1 MKKIF
6 YALMLSLAVVVGCS
20 EEYDDSALVG
30 RMEQIEK
37 ENDAL
42 DAALSSLMERIA
54 AAEEAVEN
62 LEKAAAAQDYVTSV
76 VASEDG
82 KGVIVSFKTA
92 ESIFIPLDL
101 DASQV
106 DGVVVA
112 KVTIGENEAVFEYTD
127 GTTVTLP
134 LYKAQEFALVLDA
147 AHLTVN
153 AGETVK
159 IAYSV
164 TGATENTVVDVLAT
178 SAGYVAKVVESNVEV
193 TVPKPFVDGSVL
205 VWADNGDGK
214 TSIKKVTF
222 EENSISVEEV
232 AEVPAEGGSV
242 VIKGVSNVEV
252 TAEVVEG
259 ADWLTAAPAAKAEF
273 SFEFTAAANEGEAR
287 TAKVALKTAAGTVL
301 YTVEVAQ
308 AAGKKAAL
316 ELRRVWGKYAETAD
330 GWIIMGAGNL
340 DRGMAMD
347 DKYIYVSKSTANAP
361 VIKAFDY
368 DGNEALDVNVTGMGS
383 GNEWGD
389 AMTYSVNCVR
399 TIPKSDGGYVLLACN
414 LKQDVSHVLQVWAW
428 PDGVDAAPTC
438 IARYAYDNLANASDH
453 RRFGD
458 RFNVTGTWEDGQLW
472 FPSMQ
477 ADDHG
482 KTIVFS
488 VKSGVVTGH
497 ADKNMGPLYFYRME
511 PTQSTMKDVFFYGD
525 SEEAFM
531 TGNSVAKFV
540 KKDGTTHAT
549 GWINWAVTDD
559 YSSTHGLT
567 FGYNSFEVDGKKYIA
582 YVKVESVNGKKGRL
596 VVIED
601 GDGTLT
607 GFKTA
612 LTNNK
617 VVWEFPIQH
626 ESDLN
631 AESLCATGN
640 SLGNCNVVVVDG
652 VTYIGAH
659 VQGLGCSLFR
669 FE

>member
-112 KVTIGENEAVFEYTD
+112 KVTVGENEAVFEYTD

-147 AHLTVN
+147 ENVTVN
-153 AGETVK
+153 AGDIVK

-178 SAGYVAKVVESNVEV
+178 SAGYVAKVVESNIEV

-259 ADWLTAAPAAKAEF
+259 AEWLTAAPAAKAEF
-273 SFEFTAAANEGEAR
+273 SFEFTAAANEAEAR
-287 TAKVALKTAAGTVL
+287 TAKVALKTAAGAVL

-308 AAGKKAAL
+308 ASGLKQFAELVMALQSEGATSYMTTFGGETGRDRNIAINDEYLFIPETKGSPVMWKIAFADKSATSMPVGTVTGGGTFALSCPRFLANTDETINGGNDVLVVSNMGMNGEESYLYFYNNGLESDPHSVSLHNAGNINRRLGDKMTLYGTMQGWSLYYKEQGSSAVISYGGTSKVLGVADIWPAGRNYIDPTSDAGMGAIYFYSNETAGQKGVVTTVENGNYGVLDSETLYEGKPVYVAQEWTTDPGIAGCHGFNFFKHNEQDYIAYTSFKKQTLYIIKGASSADGVKAAL
-316 ELRRVWGKYAETAD
+316 EANEVVFEAKIAAE
-330 GWIIMGAGNL
+330 
-340 DRGMAMD
+340 
-347 DKYIYVSKSTANAP
+347 
-361 VIKAFDY
+361 
-368 DGNEALDVNVTGMGS
+368 GNECTS
-383 GNEWGD
+383 GNSAADCSVYQKDG
-389 AMTYSVNCVR
+389 ATYVA
-399 TIPKSDGGYVLLACN
+399 G
-414 LKQDVSHVLQVWAW
+414 HVQ
-428 PDGVDAAPTC
+428 
-438 IARYAYDNLANASDH
+438 
-453 RRFGD
+453 
-458 RFNVTGTWEDGQLW
+458 NV
-472 FPSMQ
+472 
-477 ADDHG
+477 
-482 KTIVFS
+482 
-488 VKSGVVTGH
+488 GVVVY
-497 ADKNMGPLYFYRME
+497 K
-511 PTQSTMKDVFFYGD
+511 
-525 SEEAFM
+525 
-531 TGNSVAKFV
+531 
-540 KKDGTTHAT
+540 
-549 GWINWAVTDD
+549 
-559 YSSTHGLT
+559 
-567 FGYNSFEVDGKKYIA
+567 
-582 YVKVESVNGKKGRL
+582 
-596 VVIED
+596 
-601 GDGTLT
+601 
-607 GFKTA
+607 
-612 LTNNK
+612 
-617 VVWEFPIQH
+617 
-626 ESDLN
+626 LN
-631 AESLCATGN
+631 
-640 SLGNCNVVVVDG
+640 
-652 VTYIGAH
+652 
-659 VQGLGCSLFR
+659 
-669 FE
+669 

>member
-42 DAALSSLMERIA
+42 DAALASLMERIA
-54 AAEEAVEN
+54 AAEEAVAS
-62 LEKAAAAQDYVTSV
+62 LEKAAADQDYVTSV

-112 KVTIGENEAVFEYTD
+112 KVTVGENEAVFEYTD
-127 GTTVTLP
+127 GTKVTLP

-193 TVPKPFVDGSVL
+193 IVPKPFVDGSVL

-259 ADWLTAAPAAKAEF
+259 AEWLTAAPAAKAEF

-287 TAKVALKTAAGTVL
+287 TAKVALKTAAGAVL

-308 AAGKKAAL
+308 ASGLKQFAELVWNMAVPFGGGQDRNMTMDSEYVYVAQAAGTAA
-316 ELRRVWGKYAETAD
+316 
-330 GWIIMGAGNL
+330 
-340 DRGMAMD
+340 
-347 DKYIYVSKSTANAP
+347 
-361 VIKAFDY
+361 IKAISIADKTQIKDVKVATYSPEGLDYGTHAFTCVRMLKNTDSAVNGGKDVLVASNLTVGDGTEKLIVYVWANGIDADPNYFVIDSGTRRLGDKFTVRGNYQSGELLFFDFN
-368 DGNEALDVNVTGMGS
+368 DGN
-383 GNEWGD
+383 
-389 AMTYSVNCVR
+389 CVIR
-399 TIPKSDGGYVLLACN
+399 
-414 LKQDVSHVLQVWAW
+414 
-428 PDGVDAAPTC
+428 
-438 IARYAYDNLANASDH
+438 
-453 RRFGD
+453 
-458 RFNVTGTWEDGQLW
+458 
-472 FPSMQ
+472 
-477 ADDHG
+477 
-482 KTIVFS
+482 VF
-488 VKSGVVTGH
+488 V
-497 ADKNMGPLYFYRME
+497 
-511 PTQSTMKDVFFYGD
+511 
-525 SEEAFM
+525 
-531 TGNSVAKFV
+531 
-540 KKDGTTHAT
+540 KDGTVGAWGTPALSYAT
-549 GWINWAVTDD
+549 GRFATPINGVNNIGECTIHPDVEYSYDPAAATNPTSLLLTTNAGNGYFTQTEGNAFELSAWGTDPAL
-559 YSSTHGLT
+559 SQT
-567 FGYNSFEVDGKKYIA
+567 FGYNFFTYNEKDYIA
-582 YVKVESVNGKKGRL
+582 YTKVAADRNSATLNI
-596 VVIED
+596 IED
-601 GDGTLT
+601 INGAADFKGTLEAQTNLVTLPIDGT
-607 GFKTA
+607 G
-612 LTNNK
+612 
-617 VVWEFPIQH
+617 
-626 ESDLN
+626 N
-631 AESLCATGN
+631 AGHGLGDCAVCQ
-640 SLGNCNVVVVDG
+640 LADG
-652 VTYIGAH
+652 TTYIAAMG
-659 VQGLGCSLFR
+659 QNIGLSLYKLN
-669 FE
+669 

>member
-42 DAALSSLMERIA
+42 DAALASLMERIA
-54 AAEEAVEN
+54 AAEEAVAS
-62 LEKAAAAQDYVTSV
+62 LEKAAADQDYVTSV

-82 KGVIVSFKTA
+82 NGVFVSFKTA

-112 KVTIGENEAVFEYTD
+112 KVTVGENEAVFEYTD

-214 TSIKKVTF
+214 TSIKKVSF
-222 EENSISVEEV
+222 EENSISVEAV

-316 ELRRVWGKYAETAD
+316 ELKRVWGMYSATEPWYNFGVDPSAAT
-330 GWIIMGAGNL
+330 NL
-340 DRGMAMD
+340 DRAMTMD
-347 DKYIYVSKSTANAP
+347 NKYVYAAKSTAWAP
-361 VIKAFDY
+361 VITGWEIANPDNTFS
-368 DGNEALDVNVTGMGS
+368 VNVEGIGAAGS
-383 GNEWGD
+383 NNNTFSAGNSLNVIKNGED
-389 AMTYSVNCVR
+389 Y
-399 TIPKSDGGYVLLACN
+399 ILLAAN
-414 LKQDVSHVLQVWAW
+414 LKSANLEVWAW
-428 PDGVDAAPTC
+428 INGTSAAPTK
-438 IARYAYDNLANASDH
+438 IIDFSADNKPLTDGAATNDWRRY
-453 RRFGD
+453 GD
-458 RFNVTGTWEDGQLW
+458 RFTVVGDWQNGELW
-472 FPSMQ
+472 FH
-477 ADDHG
+477 AFDNA
-482 KTIVFS
+482 KTIVFTIEN
-488 VKSGVVTGH
+488 GVVTNQPSDPIDH
-497 ADKNMGPLYFYRME
+497 ML
-511 PTQSTMKDVFFYGD
+511 
-525 SEEAFM
+525 EA
-531 TGNSVAKFV
+531 TGGLKEIVIYPGVENEVLVTTNGIAKFY
-540 KKDGTTHAT
+540 KDSGSANAN
-549 GWINWAVTDD
+549 GWELWNATDD
-559 YSSTHGLT
+559 YSSVYGLT
-567 FGYNSFEVDGKKYIA
+567 YSYNFFEMNGQKYIA
-582 YVKVESVNGKKGRL
+582 YVKVEEANGNKARL

-601 GDGTLT
+601 GDGTLA

-612 LTNNK
+612 LTNQK
-617 VVWEFPIQH
+617 IAWEFPLQH
-626 ESDLN
+626 ESDFSVE
-631 AESLCATGN
+631 AFQATGN
-640 SLGNCNVVVVDG
+640 SLGNCKVMEIDG

-659 VQGLGCSLFR
+659 AQGLGCSLFR

>member
-54 AAEEAVEN
+54 AAEEAVAS

-92 ESIFIPLDL
+92 EAIFIPLDL

-112 KVTIGENEAVFEYTD
+112 KVTVGENEAVFEYTD

-178 SAGYVAKVVESNVEV
+178 SAGYVAMVVESNIEV

-222 EENSISVEEV
+222 AENSISVEEV

-259 ADWLTAAPAAKAEF
+259 AEWLTAAPAAKAEF

-287 TAKVALKTAAGTVL
+287 TAKVALKTAAGAVL

-308 AAGKKAAL
+308 ASGVVKFATRVASYYSSADGAAWCSFIPGIAN
-316 ELRRVWGKYAETAD
+316 RTMASDGKYVYLQSSEASPKVYAVEVSSLL
-330 GWIIMGAGNL
+330 AGDASPVYKEL
-340 DRGMAMD
+340 
-347 DKYIYVSKSTANAP
+347 STANMSGGTHAVSALRCIPNADGAP
-361 VIKAFDY
+361 ILIATNLAI
-368 DGNEALDVNVTGMGS
+368 DGNENF
-383 GNEWGD
+383 N
-389 AMTYSVNCVR
+389 
-399 TIPKSDGGYVLLACN
+399 I
-414 LKQDVSHVLQVWAW
+414 
-428 PDGVDAAPTC
+428 
-438 IARYAYDNLANASDH
+438 YAYTSGIDADPVLFHAYRWDAVANVSDW
-453 RRFGD
+453 RRYGD
-458 RFNVTGTWEDGQLW
+458 RISVSGTWQDGTIWVASNSGTKVMAFHIEDGATEAALREYCW
-472 FPSMQ
+472 FDTFAGGLAEATYYPE
-477 ADDHG
+477 
-482 KTIVFS
+482 T
-488 VKSGVVTGH
+488 
-497 ADKNMGPLYFYRME
+497 
-511 PTQSTMKDVFFYGD
+511 
-525 SEEAFM
+525 EEAIVTTAASAGFWTPNAAGEVH
-531 TGNSVAKFV
+531 TGGSWPKWDAVSTVADLNGAFSFQFF
-540 KKDGTTHAT
+540 T
-549 GWINWAVTDD
+549 
-559 YSSTHGLT
+559 
-567 FGYNSFEVDGKKYIA
+567 YNEKNYIA
-582 YVKVESVNGKKGRL
+582 YVQLPDSSHCNL
-596 VVIED
+596 VVVED
-601 GDGTLT
+601 LGGFAASLAGEPVFTAPLYDGEEASCPAANTYGDCSVVEIDGALHIVAMMQ
-607 GFKTA
+607 GGGLSIFK
-612 LTNNK
+612 
-617 VVWEFPIQH
+617 
-626 ESDLN
+626 LN
-631 AESLCATGN
+631 
-640 SLGNCNVVVVDG
+640 
-652 VTYIGAH
+652 
-659 VQGLGCSLFR
+659 
-669 FE
+669 

>member
-112 KVTIGENEAVFEYTD
+112 KVTVGENEAVFEYTD
-127 GTTVTLP
+127 GTKVTLP

-252 TAEVVEG
+252 AAEVVEG
-259 ADWLTAAPAAKAEF
+259 AEWLKAAPAAKAEF

-287 TAKVALKTAAGTVL
+287 TAKVALKTAAGAVL

-316 ELRRVWGKYAETAD
+316 ELKRVWGKYAETAD
-330 GWIIMGAGNL
+330 GWIVMGAGNL

-347 DKYIYVSKSTANAP
+347 DKYIYVSKSTSYAP

-368 DGNEALDVNVTGMGS
+368 EGNEALDVNVTGMGT
-383 GNEWGD
+383 GNE
-389 AMTYSVNCVR
+389 
-399 TIPKSDGGYVLLACN
+399 
-414 LKQDVSHVLQVWAW
+414 
-428 PDGVDAAPTC
+428 
-438 IARYAYDNLANASDH
+438 
-453 RRFGD
+453 
-458 RFNVTGTWEDGQLW
+458 
-472 FPSMQ
+472 
-477 ADDHG
+477 
-482 KTIVFS
+482 
-488 VKSGVVTGH
+488 
-497 ADKNMGPLYFYRME
+497 
-511 PTQSTMKDVFFYGD
+511 
-525 SEEAFM
+525 
-531 TGNSVAKFV
+531 
-540 KKDGTTHAT
+540 
-549 GWINWAVTDD
+549 
-559 YSSTHGLT
+559 
-567 FGYNSFEVDGKKYIA
+567 
-582 YVKVESVNGKKGRL
+582 
-596 VVIED
+596 
-601 GDGTLT
+601 
-607 GFKTA
+607 
-612 LTNNK
+612 
-617 VVWEFPIQH
+617 
-626 ESDLN
+626 
-631 AESLCATGN
+631 
-640 SLGNCNVVVVDG
+640 
-652 VTYIGAH
+652 
-659 VQGLGCSLFR
+659 
-669 FE
+669 